1 MILHNL
7 KSGWRNILK
16 YKVQNIVS
24 ILCLSVGIICFG
36 ITLYFTN
43 AWWHYTVKHE
53 LDSKFINSWS
63 INSDLDGIAPTT
75 IAFADSLQQLPSVKS
90 VLFHESPLNAE
101 FTLRGK
107 NGKEG
112 KIWETLSFI
121 SPDWLKENNF
131 YSVVTGKK
139 IGTLKPGTVVIGKQA
154 GNVLREKGVEP
165 IGARIAD
172 SHYAPIS
179 DVVISDTNMDHFD
192 GICVVVEGAKN
203 LHKSDIKDIL
213 NTEIYSLQIRLNDDD
228 ADFKQF
234 AKERKTIRPYE
245 EISESSLG
253 KSFVPLV
260 LLGFMILVFLGASVL
275 IIGLSG
281 YLKMQLQL
289 FTLRSR
295 EMALRRCNGA
305 QIRQLFW
312 LYMTEILIVAVIT
325 AIVTAII
332 AYAFQD
338 FMMPKIGL
346 FSFANIMYVNL
357 NAIYRII
364 AEVLIA
370 TFLFAIV
377 LSWFSLRKVISKPLS
392 ETVGK
397 SYAHKSAFTKTMQVA
412 QYFVA
417 TFFLIAAL
425 FVTYGLS
432 EMGADER
439 LGLEHGVDDFKN
451 IVLTGQIAV
460 PDEFADRIPEF
471 EKECNTFPS
480 ADKTARFF
488 TQRIGLKQGEYN
500 NERIAVVDVNL
511 DDSVNHY
518 NGFYANPEIFTI
530 YGRKVVENEVRT
542 EHPYDA
548 ETTPVFAFPEE
559 AKQMAEALNPLTN
572 QKGND
577 PLTPQGGTSNSSADK
592 KTSNKGNKDLPLG
605 GIEGVEG
612 IEGVLLPDSSQ
623 CVCLG
628 FVRTL
633 PQEIIQHHMSSY
645 YVVASDSM
653 LSKHFDES
661 FKNASELLIKAK
673 NGKTEQLQE
682 EIAKTWDKHFPELAG
697 TYNGVTA
704 YDRWCK
710 EFELYNVI
718 GQLCFLLVA
727 VSILCI
733 ILTVYSSVSLE
744 TRGRQKEIAIRKVNG
759 AKTKDII
766 RLFSR
771 YYIRTMAVAFALVLG
786 VGLALIVAISI
797 ADNNWPNLED
807 WMYMLLPYF
816 GAVVIV
822 ALITALTV
830 GHKIYKVAKT
840 NAAEYLTQ

>member
-1 MILHNL
+1 MLFLHNL

-63 INSDLDGIAPTT
+63 INSDLDRIAPTT

-90 VLFHESPLNAE
+90 VLFYESPLKAE

-112 KIWETLSFI
+112 KILETLSFI

-192 GICVVVEGAKN
+192 GICIVVEGAKN
-203 LHKSDIKDIL
+203 LHKSNMDIL
-213 NTEIYSLQIRLNDDD
+213 NTEIYSLQIRLNDD

-392 ETVGK
+392 ETVGR

-432 EMGADER
+432 EMSADER
-439 LGLEHGVDDFKN
+439 LGLEHGVDDFKS

-500 NERIAVVDVNL
+500 NERITIQYYSQEDSL
-511 DDSVNHY
+511 DY
-518 NGFYANPEIFTI
+518 YLGFYANPEIFSI
-530 YGRKVVENEVRT
+530 YGREIVKNRVHDM
-542 EHPYDA
+542 HPFEA
-548 ETTPVFAFPEE
+548 EATPVLAFPEE
-559 AKQMAEALNPLTN
+559 AKQMAKALNPLTN

-577 PLTPQGGTSNSSADK
+577 PLAHQGGTSNSSADK
-592 KTSNKGNKDLPLG
+592 KTSHKTNNDLPLG

-653 LSKHFDES
+653 LSKHYGGN
-661 FKNASELLIKAK
+661 FKYYSDFIIKAK
-673 NGKTEQLQE
+673 DGKTEQLQK
-682 EIAKTWDKHFPELAG
+682 EIAKAWDKHFPEYAG
-697 TYNGVTA
+697 AWQGLTA

-710 EFELYNVI
+710 EFELYKVI
-718 GQLCFLLVA
+718 GQLCFILVA

-807 WMYMLLPYF
+807 WFYFALAYF
-816 GAVVIV
+816 GAAAIVV
-822 ALITALTV
+822 LITALTV
-830 GHKIYKVAKT
+830 GQKIMKVAKT
-840 NAAEYLTQ
+840 NAAEYLAN

>member
-1 MILHNL
+1 MLFLHNL

-43 AWWHYTVKHE
+43 AWWQDSLKNA
-53 LDSKFINSWS
+53 LDSKYISGFGK
-63 INSDLDGIAPTT
+63 NSDLNGFVPETVAT
-75 IAFADSLQQLPSVKS
+75 ADSVQQLPSVKS
-90 VLFHESPLNAE
+90 VLFNQHLVGTELT
-101 FTLRGK
+101 FRGK
-107 NGKEG
+107 NGKEAE
-112 KIWETLSFI
+112 IWANISLI
-121 SPDWLKENNF
+121 SPDLLKEKNF
-131 YSVVTGKK
+131 YSTITGKK
-139 IGTLKPGTVVIGKQA
+139 IGTLKPGTVVVSKRVGDEL
-154 GNVLREKGVEP
+154 GNLGINP
-165 IGARIAD
+165 IGTRMVN

-179 DVVISDTNMDHFD
+179 DAVISDTYMDMDSFD
-192 GICVVVEGAKN
+192 GICIVVEGVKN
-203 LHKSDIKDIL
+203 LHKSNIEIL
-213 NTEIYSLQIRLNDDD
+213 NTELNYFEVRLNDD
-228 ADFKQF
+228 ADFEQF
-234 AKERKTIRPYE
+234 AKDWKTIRPYE

-332 AYAFQD
+332 AYTFQD
-338 FMMPKIGL
+338 FIMPKLDL
-346 FSFANIMYVNL
+346 FSFTNIMYVNL
-357 NAIYRII
+357 KAIYRII

-377 LSWFSLRKVISKPLS
+377 LSWFSLRKVISKPLN
-392 ETVGK
+392 ETVGR

-432 EMGADER
+432 EMSADER
-439 LGLEHGVDDFKN
+439 LGLEHGVDDFKS
-451 IVLTGQIAV
+451 IVLTGLPVVSQE
-460 PDEFADRIPEF
+460 EFG
-471 EKECNTFPS
+471 KEYRALPS
-480 ADKTARFF
+480 ADKSARFF
-488 TQRIGLKQGEYN
+488 TERIRRKIGEYN

-559 AKQMAEALNPLTN
+559 AKQMAEDLGVSLP
-572 QKGND
+572 
-577 PLTPQGGTSNSSADK
+577 TPTPSNSP
-592 KTSNKGNKDLPLG
+592 T
-605 GIEGVEG
+605 GV
-612 IEGVLLPDSSQ
+612 VLLPDSSQ

-633 PQEIIQHHMSSY
+633 PQEIIQKRMSSY
-645 YVVASDSM
+645 YVVASDTM

-759 AKTKDII
+759 AKTKDIV

-786 VGLALIVAISI
+786 VGFALIVAISI

-807 WMYMLLPYF
+807 WFYFALPYF
-816 GAVVIV
+816 GAVAIV

-840 NAAEYLTQ
+840 NAAEYLSPL

>member
-1 MILHNL
+1 MTNLFYHNL

-16 YKVQNIVS
+16 YKVQNTVS
-24 ILCLSVGIICFG
+24 VLCLSVGIICFG

-43 AWWHYTVKHE
+43 AWWHDTLKHE
-53 LDSKFINSWS
+53 LDSKYINSWG
-63 INSDLDGIAPTT
+63 INSELDGITPQT

-90 VLFHESPLNAE
+90 VLFYESAISKE
-101 FTLRGK
+101 FTFRGK
-107 NGKEG
+107 NGKEQ
-112 KIWETLSFI
+112 KLWWTISFI

-131 YSVVTGKK
+131 YSTITGEK
-139 IGTLKPGTVVIGKQA
+139 IGTLKPGTVVVSKAVGELLMNLNID
-154 GNVLREKGVEP
+154 P
-165 IGARIAD
+165 IGARIVD
-172 SHYAPIS
+172 THYAPIS
-179 DVVISDTNMDHFD
+179 DVVISDTNMDSFD
-192 GICVVVEGAKN
+192 GISIVVEGAKN
-203 LHKSDIKDIL
+203 LHKSNMDIL
-213 NTEIYSLQIRLNDDD
+213 DTELHGLQVRLNDD

-234 AKERKTIRPYE
+234 AKEWKTIRPYE
-245 EISESSLG
+245 EIWDGSLG
-253 KSFVPLV
+253 KSFFPLV

-275 IIGLSG
+275 IIALSG

-312 LYMTEILIVAVIT
+312 LYVAEILIVAVIT

-338 FMMPKIGL
+338 FMMPKIDL
-346 FSFANIMYVNL
+346 FSFSHIMYVNL

-370 TFLFAIV
+370 TFLFAIA

-392 ETVGK
+392 ETVGR

-417 TFFLIAAL
+417 TLFLIAAL
-425 FVTYGLS
+425 FATYGLS
-432 EMGADER
+432 KMSADER
-439 LGLEHGVDDFKN
+439 LGLEHGVNDFKN
-451 IVLTGQIAV
+451 IIITGQIAV
-460 PDEFADRIPEF
+460 PEELADRIPEF
-471 EKECNTFPS
+471 NKEYNTFPS

-488 TQRIGLKQGEYN
+488 TQRIGLKQEEYN
-500 NERIAVVDVNL
+500 DERITIQYYSQEDSL
-511 DDSVNHY
+511 DY
-518 NGFYANPEIFTI
+518 YLGFYANPEIFTI
-530 YGRKVVENEVRT
+530 YGRKVVEKEVRT
-542 EHPYDA
+542 ENLYDA
-548 ETTPVFAFPEE
+548 ESTPVFAFPEE
-559 AKQMAEALNPLTN
+559 AKQMAEAL
-572 QKGND
+572 
-577 PLTPQGGTSNSSADK
+577 
-592 KTSNKGNKDLPLG
+592 
-605 GIEGVEG
+605 GVTHKVSES
-612 IEGVLLPDSSQ
+612 ELVLLPDSSQ

-628 FVRTL
+628 YTRTL
-633 PQEIIQHHMSSY
+633 PQEIILKNSDSF

-653 LSKHFDES
+653 LSKYYGGN
-661 FKNASELLIKAK
+661 FKYYSEFLIKAK
-673 NGKTEQLQE
+673 DGKTEQLQK
-682 EIAKTWDKHFPELAG
+682 EIAKAWDKHFPEYAG
-697 TYNGVTA
+697 AWQGLTA

-718 GQLCFLLVA
+718 GQLCFILVA

-733 ILTVYSSVSLE
+733 ILTIYSSVSLE

-771 YYIRTMAVAFALVLG
+771 YYIRTMAVAFALVFV
-786 VGLALIVAISI
+786 VGLAIIAAISI
-797 ADNNWPNLED
+797 ADNNWPGFED
-807 WMYMLLPYF
+807 WFYFALPYF
-816 GAVVIV
+816 GAVAIV

-840 NAAEYLTQ
+840 NAAEYLSPL

>member
-112 KIWETLSFI
+112 KILETLSFI

-154 GNVLREKGVEP
+154 GNVLHEKGVEP

-179 DVVISDTNMDHFD
+179 DVVISDTNMGSFD
-192 GICVVVEGAKN
+192 GICIVVEGAKN

-213 NTEIYSLQIRLNDDD
+213 NTEIYSLQIRLNDD

-392 ETVGK
+392 ETVGR

-432 EMGADER
+432 EMSADER

-530 YGRKVVENEVRT
+530 YGRKIVEKEVRT

-559 AKQMAEALNPLTN
+559 AKQMAEDLGVSLP
-572 QKGND
+572 
-577 PLTPQGGTSNSSADK
+577 TPTPSNSL
-592 KTSNKGNKDLPLG
+592 T
-605 GIEGVEG
+605 GV
-612 IEGVLLPDSSQ
+612 VLLPDSSQ

-628 FVRTL
+628 YARTL
-633 PQEIIQHHMSSY
+633 PQEIIQAHCDSY

-653 LSKHFDES
+653 LSKHYGGN
-661 FKNASELLIKAK
+661 FKYYSDFIIKAK
-673 NGKTEQLQE
+673 DGKTEQLQD
-682 EIAKTWDKHFPELAG
+682 EIAKAWDKHFPEYAVAWQGL
-697 TYNGVTA
+697 TA

-718 GQLCFLLVA
+718 GQLCFILVA

-771 YYIRTMAVAFALVLG
+771 YYIRTMAVAFALVLII
-786 VGLALIVAISI
+786 GLAIIAAISI
-797 ADNNWPNLED
+797 ADNNWPKLED
-807 WMYMLLPYF
+807 WFYFALPYF
-816 GAVVIV
+816 GAVAIV

-840 NAAEYLTQ
+840 NAAEYLVN

>member
-1 MILHNL
+1 MLFLHNL

-90 VLFHESPLNAE
+90 VLFYERIYTGVELT
-101 FTLRGK
+101 FRGK
-107 NGKEG
+107 NGKEQ
-112 KIWETLSFI
+112 KLWWTISFI

-131 YSVVTGKK
+131 YSTITGEK
-139 IGTLKPGTVVIGKQA
+139 IGTLKPGTVVVSKTVGELLDAKKID
-154 GNVLREKGVEP
+154 P

-172 SHYAPIS
+172 THYAPIS
-179 DVVISDTNMDHFD
+179 DVVISDTNMDSFD
-192 GICVVVEGAKN
+192 GISIVVEGAKN
-203 LHKSDIKDIL
+203 LHKSNMDIL
-213 NTEIYSLQIRLNDDD
+213 DTELHSLQVRLNDDT
-228 ADFKQF
+228 DFEQF
-234 AKERKTIRPYE
+234 AKEWKTIRPHE
-245 EISESSLG
+245 EIWDGSFG
-253 KSFVPLV
+253 KSFFPLV

-392 ETVGK
+392 ETVGR

-432 EMGADER
+432 EMSADER

-451 IVLTGQIAV
+451 IVLTGHIAV
-460 PDEFADRIPEF
+460 PDEFADRIPDF
-471 EKECNTFPS
+471 EKEYKTLLS

-500 NERIAVVDVNL
+500 DERIAVVDVNL

-559 AKQMAEALNPLTN
+559 AKQMAMV
-572 QKGND
+572 
-577 PLTPQGGTSNSSADK
+577 
-592 KTSNKGNKDLPLG
+592 LG
-605 GIEGVEG
+605 VTYKISENEL
-612 IEGVLLPDSSQ
+612 VLLPDSSQ

-628 FVRTL
+628 YTRTL
-633 PQEIIQHHMSSY
+633 PQEIILKTMTHSTLWQATQCL
-645 YVVASDSM
+645 ASIM
-653 LSKHFDES
+653 
-661 FKNASELLIKAK
+661 A
-673 NGKTEQLQE
+673 
-682 EIAKTWDKHFPELAG
+682 
-697 TYNGVTA
+697 
-704 YDRWCK
+704 
-710 EFELYNVI
+710 
-718 GQLCFLLVA
+718 
-727 VSILCI
+727 
-733 ILTVYSSVSLE
+733 E
-744 TRGRQKEIAIRKVNG
+744 TSN
-759 AKTKDII
+759 T
-766 RLFSR
+766 
-771 YYIRTMAVAFALVLG
+771 T
-786 VGLALIVAISI
+786 AISSSRLRMARRSNCKRKSQRRGTGI
-797 ADNNWPNLED
+797 SLNMQEHG
-807 WMYMLLPYF
+807 M
-816 GAVVIV
+816 V
-822 ALITALTV
+822 
-830 GHKIYKVAKT
+830 
-840 NAAEYLTQ
+840 

>member
-1 MILHNL
+1 MTNLFYHNL

-16 YKVQNIVS
+16 YKVQNTVS

-36 ITLYFTN
+36 ITLYFSN
-43 AWWHYTVKHE
+43 AWWHDTLKHD
-53 LDSKFINSWS
+53 LDSKYISCWGINSE
-63 INSDLDGIAPTT
+63 LDGITPQT
-75 IAFADSLQQLPSVKS
+75 IAFADTLQQLPSVKS
-90 VLFHESPLNAE
+90 VLFYESVISKE

-107 NGKEG
+107 NGKEA
-112 KIWETLSFI
+112 ETLATISFI

-131 YSVVTGKK
+131 YSIITGEK
-139 IGTLKPGTVVIGKQA
+139 IGTLKPGTVVVSKAA
-154 GNVLREKGVEP
+154 GELLMNQNIEP

-179 DVVISDTNMDHFD
+179 DVVISDTNMGSFN
-192 GICVVVEGAKN
+192 GICIVVEGAKN
-203 LHKSDIKDIL
+203 LHKSNMDIL
-213 NTEIYSLQIRLNDDD
+213 NKEIYSLQVRLNDD
-228 ADFKQF
+228 ADFEQF
-234 AKERKTIRPYE
+234 AKEWKTIRPYE
-245 EISESSLG
+245 EISESSYK
-253 KSFVPLV
+253 KSFFPLA
-260 LLGFMILVFLGASVL
+260 LLGFMMLIFLGASVL

-325 AIVTAII
+325 AIVTTIV
-332 AYAFQD
+332 AYAFQS
-338 FMMPKIGL
+338 FIMPKLGL
-346 FSFANIMYVNL
+346 FSFANIMYINL

-377 LSWFSLRKVISKPLS
+377 LSWFSLRKVICKPLN
-392 ETVGK
+392 ETVGR
-397 SYAHKSAFTKTMQVA
+397 SYAQKSAFTKTMQVA

-432 EMGADER
+432 EMSADER
-439 LGLEHGVDDFKN
+439 LGLEHGVDDFKS
-451 IVLTGQIAV
+451 IILTGQIAV
-460 PDEFADRIPEF
+460 PEELADRIPEF
-471 EKECNTFPS
+471 QKEYKTFPS

-488 TQRIGLKQGEYN
+488 TQRIGLKQEEYN
-500 NERIAVVDVNL
+500 NERIAIEHYSQ
-511 DDSVNHY
+511 DDSIGY
-518 NGFYANPEIFTI
+518 YLGFYANPEIFSI
-530 YGRKVVENEVRT
+530 YGRELAEKDVRT
-542 EHPYDA
+542 MHPFDA
-548 ETTPVFAFPEE
+548 ESTPVFAFPEE
-559 AKQMAEALNPLTN
+559 AKQMAE
-572 QKGND
+572 
-577 PLTPQGGTSNSSADK
+577 S
-592 KTSNKGNKDLPLG
+592 LG
-605 GIEGVEG
+605 VTHNISENEL
-612 IEGVLLPDSSQ
+612 VLLPDSSQ

-628 FVRTL
+628 YTRTL
-633 PQEIIQHHMSSY
+633 PQEIILKNNDSF

-653 LSKHFDES
+653 LSKYYGGN
-661 FKNASELLIKAK
+661 FKYYSEFLIKAK
-673 NGKTEQLQE
+673 DGKTEQLQ
-682 EIAKTWDKHFPELAG
+682 DELAKAWDRHFLEYAG
-697 TYNGVTA
+697 AWHGMTA

-733 ILTVYSSVSLE
+733 ILTIYSSVSLE
-744 TRGRQKEIAIRKVNG
+744 TRSRQKEIAIRKVNG

-771 YYIRTMAVAFALVLG
+771 YYIRTMALAFALVFII
-786 VGLALIVAISI
+786 GLAIIALISI
-797 ADNNWPNLED
+797 GENSWPDLEV
-807 WMYMLLPYF
+807 WFYLILAYF
-816 GAVVIV
+816 GAAAIV
-822 ALITALTV
+822 ALVTALTV

-840 NAAEYLTQ
+840 NAAEYLSNN

>member
-1 MILHNL
+1 MLLLHNL

-24 ILCLSVGIICFG
+24 TLCLSVGIICFG
-36 ITLYFTN
+36 ITLYFTK
-43 AWWHYTVKHE
+43 AWWHDSLKKE
-53 LDSKFINSWS
+53 LDSKYISSWGINSE
-63 INSDLDGIAPTT
+63 LDGIVPKT

-90 VLFHESPLNAE
+90 VLFYESVISNE

-107 NGKEG
+107 NGMEAK
-112 KIWETLSFI
+112 TLTTISFI

-131 YSVVTGKK
+131 YSIITGEK
-139 IGTLKPGTVVIGKQA
+139 IGTLKPGTVVVSKAVGELLMQQKID
-154 GNVLREKGVEP
+154 P
-165 IGARIAD
+165 IGARIVD
-172 SHYAPIS
+172 THYAAIS
-179 DVVISDTNMDHFD
+179 DVVISDTNTDSFN
-192 GICVVVEGAKN
+192 GISIVVEGAKN
-203 LHKSDIKDIL
+203 LHKSTMDIL
-213 NTEIYSLQIRLNDDD
+213 NTELHSLQVRLNDD
-228 ADFKQF
+228 ADFEQF
-234 AKERKTIRPYE
+234 AKEWKTIRPYE
-245 EISESSLG
+245 EIWEGSYK
-253 KSFVPLV
+253 KSFFPLV
-260 LLGFMILVFLGASVL
+260 LLGFMMLIFLGASVL

-312 LYMTEILIVAVIT
+312 LYVSEILIVAVIT

-338 FMMPKIGL
+338 FIMPKLNL

-377 LSWFSLRKVISKPLS
+377 ISWFSLRKVICKPLS
-392 ETVGK
+392 ETVGR
-397 SYAHKSAFTKTMQVA
+397 SYAHKSAFTKTMQVV

-425 FVTYGLS
+425 FATYGLS
-432 EMGADER
+432 KMSADER
-439 LGLEHGVDDFKN
+439 LGLEHGVNDFKN
-451 IVLTGQIAV
+451 IIITGHIAV
-460 PDEFADRIPEF
+460 PEELADRIPEF
-471 EKECNTFPS
+471 NKEYNTFPS

-488 TQRIGLKQGEYN
+488 TQRIGLKQSEYN
-500 NERIAVVDVNL
+500 CERITIEYYSREDSL
-511 DDSVNHY
+511 DY
-518 NGFYANPEIFTI
+518 YLGFYANPEIFTI
-530 YGRKVVENEVRT
+530 YDRKVVEKEVRT
-542 EHPYDA
+542 ENLYDA
-548 ETTPVFAFPEE
+548 ESTPVFAFPEE
-559 AKQMAEALNPLTN
+559 AKQMAEAL
-572 QKGND
+572 GV
-577 PLTPQGGTSNSSADK
+577 S
-592 KTSNKGNKDLPLG
+592 LPLRG
-605 GIEGVEG
+605 ELE
-612 IEGVLLPDSSQ
+612 EAVLLPDSSQ

-628 FVRTL
+628 YARTL
-633 PQEIIQHHMSSY
+633 PQEIIQAHCDSY

-653 LSKHFDES
+653 LSKHYGGN
-661 FKNASELLIKAK
+661 FKYYSEFIIKAK
-673 NGKTEQLQE
+673 DGKIEQLQD
-682 EIAKTWDKHFPELAG
+682 EIAKAWDMHFPEYAG
-697 TYNGVTA
+697 AWHGMTA

-759 AKTKDII
+759 AKMKDIV

-771 YYIRTMAVAFALVLG
+771 YYIRTMAVAFTLVF
-786 VGLALIVAISI
+786 VIGLAIIVAVSI
-797 ADNNWPNLED
+797 ADNNWPTLD
-807 WMYMLLPYF
+807 AWFYFALTYF
-816 GAVVIV
+816 GAVAIV
-822 ALITALTV
+822 TLITALTV

-840 NAAEYLTQ
+840 NAAEYLSMN

>member
-1 MILHNL
+1 MTNLFYHNL

-16 YKVQNIVS
+16 YKVQNTVS

-43 AWWHYTVKHE
+43 AWWHDSLKKE
-53 LDSKFINSWS
+53 LDSKYINSWG
-63 INSDLDGIAPTT
+63 INSDVDGIVPKI

-90 VLFHESPLNAE
+90 VLFHEGVISKE
-101 FTLRGK
+101 FTFRGK
-107 NGKEG
+107 NGKEQ
-112 KIWETLSFI
+112 KLWWTISFI

-131 YSVVTGKK
+131 YSTITGEK
-139 IGTLKPGTVVIGKQA
+139 IGTLKPGTVVVSKAVGELLMQQKID
-154 GNVLREKGVEP
+154 P
-165 IGARIAD
+165 IGARIVD
-172 SHYAPIS
+172 THYAPIS

-192 GICVVVEGAKN
+192 GISIVVEGAKN
-203 LHKSDIKDIL
+203 LHKSNMDIL
-213 NTEIYSLQIRLNDDD
+213 DTELHSLQVRLNDD
-228 ADFKQF
+228 ADFEQF
-234 AKERKTIRPYE
+234 AKEWKSIRPYE
-245 EISESSLG
+245 EIWESSYK
-253 KSFVPLV
+253 KSFFPLA
-260 LLGFMILVFLGASVL
+260 LLGFMMLIFLGASVL

-332 AYAFQD
+332 AYAFQS
-338 FMMPKIGL
+338 FIMPKLDL

-377 LSWFSLRKVISKPLS
+377 LSWFSLRKVISKPLN
-392 ETVGK
+392 ETVGR
-397 SYAHKSAFTKTMQVA
+397 SYAHKSAFTKTMQVT

-425 FVTYGLS
+425 FATYGLS
-432 EMGADER
+432 EMSADER
-439 LGLEHGVDDFKN
+439 LGLEHGVNDFKS
-451 IVLTGQIAV
+451 IILTGQIAV
-460 PDEFADRIPEF
+460 PEEFADRMPEF
-471 EKECNTFPS
+471 EKEYKTLLS

-488 TQRIGLKQGEYN
+488 TQRNGRKIGEYKS
-500 NERIAVVDVNL
+500 ERITIQYYSREDSL
-511 DDSVNHY
+511 DY
-518 NGFYANPEIFTI
+518 YLGFYTNPEIFSI
-530 YGRKVVENEVRT
+530 YGRKVVEKEVNT
-542 EHPYDA
+542 ENIYDA
-548 ETTPVFAFPEE
+548 ESTPVFAFLEE
-559 AKQMAEALNPLTN
+559 AKQMAEAL
-572 QKGND
+572 
-577 PLTPQGGTSNSSADK
+577 
-592 KTSNKGNKDLPLG
+592 
-605 GIEGVEG
+605 GVTHKISER
-612 IEGVLLPDSSQ
+612 ELVLLPDSSQ

-628 FVRTL
+628 YVRTL
-633 PQEIIQHHMSSY
+633 PQEIIQAHCDSY

-653 LSKHFDES
+653 LSKHYGGN
-661 FKNASELLIKAK
+661 FKYYSEFIIKAK
-673 NGKTEQLQE
+673 DGKMEQLQE
-682 EIAKTWDKHFPELAG
+682 EIAKAWDRHFPEYAG
-697 TYNGVTA
+697 TWHGITA
-704 YDRWCK
+704 YDRWCR

-771 YYIRTMAVAFALVLG
+771 YYIRTMALAFALVFI
-786 VGLALIVAISI
+786 VGLAIIAAVSI
-797 ADNNWPNLED
+797 ADNNWPGLED
-807 WMYMLLPYF
+807 WLYFALAYF
-816 GAVVIV
+816 GAVAIV
-822 ALITALTV
+822 ALVTALTV
-830 GHKIYKVAKT
+830 GQKILKVAKT
-840 NAAEYLTQ
+840 NAAEYLSNN

>member
-43 AWWHYTVKHE
+43 AWWHDTLKHE
-53 LDSKFINSWS
+53 LDSKYISGWG
-63 INSDLDGIAPTT
+63 INSDNGIATNT
-75 IAFADSLQQLPSVKS
+75 IAFADSLQHLPSVKS
-90 VLFHESPLNAE
+90 VLFRESPLNAE

-112 KIWETLSFI
+112 KILETLSFI

-139 IGTLKPGTVVIGKQA
+139 IGTLQPGTVVIGKQA
-154 GNVLREKGVEP
+154 GNVLREEGVDP

-203 LHKSDIKDIL
+203 LHKSNMDIL
-213 NTEIYSLQIRLNDDD
+213 NTTLYDLQIRLKDD
-228 ADFKQF
+228 ADFEQL
-234 AKERKTIRPYE
+234 AKEWKTIRPHE
-245 EISESSLG
+245 EISEGSLG

-260 LLGFMILVFLGASVL
+260 LLGFMMLIFLGASVL

-312 LYMTEILIVAVIT
+312 LYMAEIFIVAVIT
-325 AIVTAII
+325 DIVTAII

-338 FMMPKIGL
+338 FIMPKLDL
-346 FSFANIMYVNL
+346 FSFSHIMYVNL

-377 LSWFSLRKVISKPLS
+377 ISWFSLRKVISKPLS
-392 ETVGK
+392 ETVGR

-432 EMGADER
+432 KMSADER
-439 LGLEHGVDDFKN
+439 LGLEHGVDDFKS
-451 IVLTGQIAV
+451 IVLTGHIAV

-500 NERIAVVDVNL
+500 DERINVEYYSQEDSL
-511 DDSVNHY
+511 DY
-518 NGFYANPEIFTI
+518 YLGFYANPEIFSI
-530 YGRKVVENEVRT
+530 YGRELVEKDVRT
-542 EHPYDA
+542 EHPFDA
-548 ETTPVFAFPEE
+548 ESTPVFAFPEE
-559 AKQMAEALNPLTN
+559 AKQMAEALNPLA
-572 QKGND
+572 
-577 PLTPQGGTSNSSADK
+577 PQGGTPNSSADK
-592 KTSNKGNKDLPLG
+592 NTSHKGNKDLPLG
-605 GIEGVEG
+605 GIEGGEG
-612 IEGVLLPDSSQ
+612 IEGGVLLPDSSQ

-628 FVRTL
+628 YARTL
-633 PQEIIQHHMSSY
+633 PQEIIQAHCDSY

-653 LSKHFDES
+653 LSKHYGGN
-661 FKNASELLIKAK
+661 FKYYSDFIIKAK
-673 NGKTEQLQE
+673 DGKIKQLQK
-682 EIAKTWDKHFPELAG
+682 EIAKAWDKHFPEYAG
-697 TYNGVTA
+697 AWQGLTA

-786 VGLALIVAISI
+786 VGLAIIALISI

-840 NAAEYLTQ
+840 NAAEYLAN